1 MPLIYNVALISSL
14 SCCREVL
21 VPPAY
26 ISANQFDPYGSTF
39 AFVQFFEFD
48 VAPLNDSAQPI
59 SENMIGR
66 DSVHSETLARLDER
80 SHVKR
85 ARIIDPKDGS
95 NAEFIRQPLPFVV
108 NNDSGDSGPNT
119 NGLFFVAFGQSSER
133 FKNILHNILGEPK
146 GFTMDLLMHN
156 VQGK

>member
-1 MPLIYNVALISSL
+1 MPLVYICTCISSL

-21 VPPAY
+21 VPPTHV
-26 ISANQFDPYGSTF
+26 SANQFDPYGSTF

-48 VAPLNDSAQPI
+48 VPPLNNSAQPI

-95 NAEFIRQPLPFVV
+95 NAEFIRQPLPYVV
-108 NNDSGDSGPNT
+108 SNDNGDSGPRT
-119 NGLFFVAFGQSSER
+119 NGLFFVAFGQSAER
-133 FKNILHNILGEPK
+133 FKNILKQLFGDPK